1 MKELGPF
8 LLQIHQFLF
17 SRSISSDNSVFIDEF
32 DFILIAFLQTQMKSF
47 FPIRSDAEMTL
58 YSQLFVL
65 LNDCVRLSS
74 LKMVI
79 ELLGIVHTLLP
90 RDQDEQTGYFYALYA
105 NRVL

>member
-1 MKELGPF
+1 
-8 LLQIHQFLF
+8 
-17 SRSISSDNSVFIDEF
+17 
-32 DFILIAFLQTQMKSF
+32 MKSF

-79 ELLGIVHTLLP
+79 ELLGVVHTLLP